1 MTTKYVKSN
10 YIFDVETKKT
20 FAGVVVI
27 KDTKIAAI
35 LDAVPGDVTASDILD
50 YTNQMLIPGFI
61 DPHQHLNKASLFN
74 AGIMNFVSGASV
86 SEVTAKLAK
95 VNAYHGWKIASG
107 FYPSEFG
114 PVPTPTK
121 ADIDQVEPT
130 NPAVLLSGDGHTAW
144 LNSAALAQVHVDDA
158 DVQTFGGT
166 AYKDGSDFTGF
177 FEEGI
182 AVHVVAQVFAAM
194 NIERPQ
200 LYLDYVKYMNSMGIT
215 GLADMASTGAS
226 DDDFVY
232 EDVHAAIAD
241 EVTARVSIFPAMQM
255 QHTRINKIKAMF
267 ADNQRVILGGG
278 KQFYDGVTSTQTAYL
293 KAPYPGSSTHCGEPL
308 LPNEVL
314 HDLIF
319 KANQIGQ
326 PIRVHAIG
334 DQAVHNTLI
343 YFAAANVKY
352 PLPAGKVNTIEH
364 LEVFDPTDIDLIRD
378 TKAIVSVQPSH
389 ALIEYDTLDAEVGPE
404 RSKEMFPTKDFLDA
418 GATLAFGTDAP
429 VVLDTTPLQSIFFAT
444 TRRTLANQVDD
455 CFRPEQAIDTASALV
470 AHTLNAAKAIQ
481 RQDIGAIKVGNY
493 ADLAVLDTNIL
504 DIPVTDLLQ
513 VKVSATFFN
522 GELVFEN

>member
-1 MTTKYVKSN
+1 MTTKYLKSQ
-10 YIFDVETKKT
+10 YIFDVETQTT

-27 KDTKIAAI
+27 KDQQIAAI
-35 LDAVPGDVTASDILD
+35 LDEVPSDAVASEIIY
-50 YTNQMLIPGFI
+50 YTDQMIIPGFV

-74 AGIMNFVSGASV
+74 AGIMNYISGASV
-86 SEVTAKLAK
+86 AEVTTKLAQ
-95 VNAYHGWKIASG
+95 VQAYHGWKVASG

-114 PVPTPTK
+114 NVPTPTK
-121 ADIDQVEPT
+121 ADIDVVEPH

-144 LNSAALAQVHVDDA
+144 LNTAALAHVHVDDA
-158 DVQTFGGT
+158 DVQQFGGT
-166 AYKDGSDFTGF
+166 AYKDGAEFTGF

-194 NIERPQ
+194 QIERPQ

-255 QHTRINKIKAMF
+255 HHTRINKIGKMF
-267 ADNQRVILGGG
+267 ADNQRIILGGG

-293 KAPYPGSSTHCGEPL
+293 KAPYPGSDTHCGEPL

-319 KANQIGQ
+319 KANQIGL

-334 DQAVHNTLI
+334 DQAVQNTLI
-343 YFAAANVKY
+343 YFAAANAKY

-364 LEVFDPTDIDLIRD
+364 LEVFDPSDIDLIRD

-404 RSKEMFPTKDFLDA
+404 RSKDMFPTKDFLDV

-444 TRRTLANQVDD
+444 TRRTLANQADD
-455 CFRPEQAIDTASALV
+455 SFRPEQAIDIASALV
-470 AHTLNAAKAIQ
+470 AHTLNAARAIQ
-481 RQDIGAIKVGNY
+481 RNDIGAIKVGNY

-504 DIPVTDLLQ
+504 AIEPTDLLK
-513 VKVSATFFN
+513 VKVTATFFN
-522 GELVFEN
+522 GELVFNN

>member
-1 MTTKYVKSN
+1 MTIKYLKSK
-10 YIFDVETKKT
+10 YIFDVDTKTT
-20 FAGVVVI
+20 FAGVIVI
-27 KDTKIAAI
+27 ENQKITAI
-35 LDAVPGDVTASDILD
+35 LDEMPIGVATSSIVD

-61 DPHQHLNKASLFN
+61 DPHQHLNKAVLFN
-74 AGIMNFVSGASV
+74 AGIMNFVNGASV
-86 SEVTAKLAK
+86 AEVTSKLAQLQ
-95 VNAYHGWKIASG
+95 AYHGWKIASG

-114 PVPTPTK
+114 NIPTPTK
-121 ADIDQVEPT
+121 ADIALVEPT

-144 LNSAALAQVHVDDA
+144 LNSAALAHIHVDDA
-158 DVQTFGGT
+158 DAQQFGGT
-166 AYKDGSDFTGF
+166 AYKSGNDFTGF

-200 LYLDYVKYMNSMGIT
+200 LYLNYVKYMNSMGIT

-226 DDDFVY
+226 DDDFIY
-232 EDVHAAIAD
+232 EDVHAMIAND
-241 EVTARVSIFPAMQM
+241 VTARISIFPAMQM
-255 QHTRINKIKAMF
+255 KHTRINKIKQMF
-267 ADNQRVILGGG
+267 ADNDRIILGGG

-293 KAPYPGSSTHCGEPL
+293 KAPYPESEEHCGAPL
-308 LPNEVL
+308 LPNEML

-319 KANQIGQ
+319 KANQIGL

-334 DQAVHNTLI
+334 DQAVQNTLI
-343 YFAAANVKY
+343 YFAAANAKY

-364 LEVFDPTDIDLIRD
+364 LEVFDPTDINLIRD

-389 ALIEYDTLDAEVGPE
+389 ALIDYDTLDAEVGFE
-404 RSKEMFPTKDFLDA
+404 RSQNMFPTKDFLDA

-429 VVLDTTPLQSIFFAT
+429 VVLDTTPLQSIFNAT
-444 TRRTLANQVDD
+444 TRRTLANQADD
-455 CFRPEQAIDTASALV
+455 SFRPTQAIDVANALV

-481 RQDIGAIKVGNY
+481 RNDVGAIKVGNY

-504 DIPVTDLLQ
+504 AIPATELLD
-513 VKVSATFFN
+513 VKVVATFFN
-522 GELVFEN
+522 GELVFKN